1 MSEFEDKKV
10 EKQLKSF
17 PKQEMSDEQVERMHA
32 DLMKAAASED
42 QKDKR
47 RMLMRRIVIGGTS
60 VAAIVLIA
68 FLSMMIMNNNQAQNP
83 ESSSMDQANKLQ
95 EDESFEANEEN
106 RDSPGNEEGST
117 ENSEA
122 QNGSGG
128 AQSDEEASNNGDNS
142 DMTSESESSEE
153 SSNQSP
159 EDFVLERADQIID
172 QLANSNYE
180 AVAEHVHEDQGLLFS
195 PYVNVSDEDLV
206 FEANEVAQFASDE
219 STYNWGNQDG
229 SGKPIELKPMDY
241 HNDYVF
247 PKNYTSY
254 DERNINKFKD
264 RSGSTINNIN
274 EQFPDAHV
282 VEYYVEGSGESA
294 DMNWNAINLVFEQ
307 NDQGEW
313 KLVAIVNDQWTI

>member
-1 MSEFEDKKV
+1 MSEFEDKQL
-10 EKQLKSF
+10 EKQLNSL
-17 PKQEMSDEQVERMHA
+17 PKQKMSDEQSERMHA
-32 DLMKAAASED
+32 ELMKAAASED

-47 RMLMRRIVIGGTS
+47 RMLMRRMVIGGTS

-83 ESSSMDQANKLQ
+83 ESSSMDQANEQQ
-95 EDESFEANEEN
+95 EAESFEAKEEN
-106 RDSPGNEEGST
+106 EDRAGNEEGST
-117 ENSEA
+117 ENGEA

-128 AQSDEEASNNGDNS
+128 AQSDDEANNNEDDS

-159 EDFVLERADQIID
+159 EDFVLERGDQIID
-172 QLANSNYE
+172 QLANNNYE
-180 AVAEHVHEDQGLLFS
+180 AVAEHVHEEQGLLFS

-206 FEANEVAQFASDE
+206 FEANEVAQFESDE
-219 STYNWGNQDG
+219 STYNWGNEHG
-229 SGKPIELKPMDY
+229 SGHPIELTPMEY

-247 PKNYTSY
+247 QKDYTSY
-254 DERNINKFKD
+254 DERNINEFKK
-264 RSGSTINNIN
+264 RGNTINNIN

-307 NDQGEW
+307 NSQGEW
-313 KLVAIVNDQWTI
+313 KLVAIINDQWTI

>member
-83 ESSSMDQANKLQ
+83 ESSSMDQATESN
-95 EDESFEANEEN
+95 EAESFEAKEEN
-106 RDSPGNEEGST
+106 GDSARNKEGST
-117 ENSEA
+117 ENGEA

-128 AQSDEEASNNGDNS
+128 VQSDENDS
-142 DMTSESESSEE
+142 DMTSESESSKE

-206 FEANEVAQFASDE
+206 FEANEVAQFESDE

-241 HNDYVF
+241 HNVYVYQ
-247 PKNYTSY
+247 KDYTSY
-254 DERNINKFKD
+254 DERNINEFKK
-264 RSGSTINNIN
+264 RGSMINNIN
-274 EQFPDAHV
+274 EEFPDAHV
-282 VEYYVEGSGESA
+282 VEYYVEGSGEYEGM
-294 DMNWNAINLVFEQ
+294 DWNAINLVFEQ
-307 NDQGEW
+307 NGQGEW